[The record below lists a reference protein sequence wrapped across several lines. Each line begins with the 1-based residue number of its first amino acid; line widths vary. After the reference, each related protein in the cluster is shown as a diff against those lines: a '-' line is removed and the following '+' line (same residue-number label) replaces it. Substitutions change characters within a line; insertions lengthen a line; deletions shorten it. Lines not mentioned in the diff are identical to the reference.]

1 MLFFC
6 QVTDTK
12 LPIGPR
18 LATFDGRVRHVTT
31 TSLVNQNLF
40 ARTETLSAS
49 MAQRIDSLYPG
60 SKVWRLQLNLKPCA
74 DGLVRLIWCSKL
86 VQEATDA
93 GGFVADLQE
102 NLESPSI
109 ASNSSSVYATGGSKY
124 QAPLA
129 RSWHGG
135 VTPCDG
141 SIFHMPLPGMTT
153 FREPSWWKA
162 DHSIS
167 IGVTNP
173 LPSPQKPVEH
183 ATPISRGWRVHE
195 VQERIYAGAQSPSAN
210 KSSMVLLQGVDEDI
224 PDSIESFPEGIM
236 VATTGKGTSIAN
248 EGTKATADAVDEVAE
263 ELASD
268 DAQLSDAQ
276 PQALT
281 ARPTDRTLRLPRLH
295 RGVVPPSDYTVKS
308 DPAMPKSMV
317 RAVRMYQHDERPSGL
332 FKPKWVGSVR
342 SPRDARLAALSLS
355 PRG

>member
-1 MLFFC
+1 MA
-6 QVTDTK
+6 VY
-12 LPIGPR
+12 GM
-18 LATFDGRVRHVTT
+18 TT

-173 LPSPQKPVEH
+173 LSLRSQWSTQHRYH
-183 ATPISRGWRVHE
+183 AAGVFTKFKNVSTQVHSHQ
-195 VQERIYAGAQSPSAN
+195 VPTKAAWFCC
-210 KSSMVLLQGVDEDI
+210 GVDEDI